1 MNNHNQ
7 PISGGSINNNN
18 IYLPSLRY
26 EDMSEWGKQQ
36 MDMAD
41 KILDELLLSKE
52 NNTIV
57 NGGGSLNKN
66 NKFLPPIR
74 YEDMSEWGKQQMDK
88 VDKIFDD
95 WEKEINTPISGG
107 SLLLPPIRDEDIGE
121 YSKEQ
126 EKLFNESMKDF
137 NPVPLEIKNGGGKI
151 KQKLKFKKTIKKKK

>member
-52 NNTIV
+52 NKLMF
-57 NGGGSLNKN
+57 SYFDC
-66 NKFLPPIR
+66 KF
-74 YEDMSEWGKQQMDK
+74 
-88 VDKIFDD
+88 F
-95 WEKEINTPISGG
+95 INISFL
-107 SLLLPPIRDEDIGE
+107 SIH
-121 YSKEQ
+121 
-126 EKLFNESMKDF
+126 F
-137 NPVPLEIKNGGGKI
+137 
-151 KQKLKFKKTIKKKK
+151 